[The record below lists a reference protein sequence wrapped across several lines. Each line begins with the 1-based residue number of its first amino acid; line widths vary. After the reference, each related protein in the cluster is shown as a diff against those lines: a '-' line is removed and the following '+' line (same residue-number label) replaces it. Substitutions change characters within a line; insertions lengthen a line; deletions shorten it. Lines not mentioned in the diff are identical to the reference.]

1 MTDTVRARTVSTDLP
16 DFALAGDPA
25 QATPAAPA
33 APAAAMTPGTEE
45 QASNIPEQDKEPTPL
60 QANQVRLASGEILT
74 LQPNEAYLSTGEI
87 ATVRR
92 LNGLDAMNL
101 EGLMADAAIRI
112 LPGGVGQGTYLRC
125 AAAYALKSK
134 GAPDVPEAKRT
145 PFMVPISG
153 DDLKGRLALFYEDD
167 WGAILAAYLGQSGRG
182 DFRA

>member
-25 QATPAAPA
+25 LAVPA

-45 QASNIPEQDKEPTPL
+45 HAPDTTEQKKEPTPL

-74 LQPNEAYLSTGEI
+74 LQPNEAYLSTGDI

-92 LNGLDAMNL
+92 LSGLDAMNL

-134 GAPDVPEAKRT
+134 GTPDVPEAKRT
-145 PFMVPISG
+145 PFMVPMSG

-182 DFRA
+182 EFRA

>member
-1 MTDTVRARTVSTDLP
+1 MTDTGHARTVSTDLP
-16 DFALAGDPA
+16 DFALAGDPTL
-25 QATPAAPA
+25 ATPAAA
-33 APAAAMTPGTEE
+33 LTPGAEGQEPDTTEQE
-45 QASNIPEQDKEPTPL
+45 KKPTPL
-60 QANQVRLASGEILT
+60 QPNQVRLASGEILT

-92 LNGLDAMNL
+92 LSGLDAMNL

-145 PFMVPISG
+145 PFMVPMSG

>member
-1 MTDTVRARTVSTDLP
+1 MTESVRARTVSTDLP

-25 QATPAAPA
+25 QA
-33 APAAAMTPGTEE
+33 APAAALTPGTEE
-45 QASNIPEQDKEPTPL
+45 HAPDTTEQEKEPTLLKP
-60 QANQVRLASGEILT
+60 NQVRLPSGEILT

-92 LNGLDAMNL
+92 LSGLDAMNL

-145 PFMVPISG
+145 PFMVPMSG